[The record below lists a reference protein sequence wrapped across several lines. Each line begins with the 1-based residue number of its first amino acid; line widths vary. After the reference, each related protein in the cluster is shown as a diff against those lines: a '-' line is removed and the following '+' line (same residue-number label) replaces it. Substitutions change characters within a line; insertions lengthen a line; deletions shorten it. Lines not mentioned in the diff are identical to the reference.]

1 MHVVVKTKDDVLEFI
16 KMARI
21 ATLNLLF
28 IYVWCEQIVGAHVV
42 ISFTQWLYHS
52 HSGYIIHTGS
62 SALEPHYNTD
72 FWGP

>member
-1 MHVVVKTKDDVLEFI
+1 MLVVLKTKDDVLEFI

-42 ISFTQWLYHS
+42 ISFTQAAVHLNL
-52 HSGYIIHTGS
+52 IITLIFGVRKK
-62 SALEPHYNTD
+62 
-72 FWGP
+72 